1 MGAQTKRCAIYTRKS
16 SDEGLDQSFN
26 SLDAQRAACE
36 AYVLSQTSE
45 GWSALPDHYDDGGF
59 SGGNTDRPGLRQLL
73 ADIEAGKVDIVVV
86 YKIDRLTR
94 SLADFARIVEVFEK
108 HDCSFVSVTQ
118 SFNTTGSMGKLML
131 NVLLS
136 FAQFEREVTG
146 ERIRDK
152 IAASKA
158 RGMWMGG
165 IPPLGYDPPND
176 GSRTLKV
183 NEAEAEQVQ
192 YIFERYLELG
202 SVHVLQ
208 RDLEERGIHSKLRV
222 TARGRTMG
230 GQPIGRGALFYL
242 LRNRIYLAQ
251 IVHKGMVHEGQH
263 MAIVD
268 LSLFQRVQAS
278 LDEKV
283 QGQRSSAAQRAARAP
298 LAGKLFDATGE
309 PMSPTT
315 SRGKSGRSYRYY
327 VSAPLQQGMRG
338 GGKDI
343 VQRLPATVIE
353 REVGEA
359 IRRWVP
365 KVDDPFSILR
375 SVNLSER
382 GMHVTIES
390 SSGGNVA
397 CRLAAGEA
405 LIDRDRRSVTILLP
419 VAFPAKGGRR
429 LVVPAHARSGM
440 PDPVLIASLR
450 KAHAMLRTERGMPSI
465 AAAPSSH
472 YDRAI
477 LRLALLAPDIQQ
489 AILAGRQ
496 PPNFNLDTFKGVE
509 LPLLW
514 SRQREVLGFRDQ
526 DAA

>member
-1 MGAQTKRCAIYTRKS
+1 MATPVKRCAIYTRKS

-45 GWSALPDHYDDGGF
+45 GWSALPDRYDDGGF

-108 HDCSFVSVTQ
+108 HECSFVSVTQ

-165 IPPLGYDPPND
+165 MPPLGYDPPSD
-176 GSRTLKV
+176 GTRTLKV
-183 NEAEAEQVQ
+183 NEEEAECVRQ
-192 YIFERYLELG
+192 IFERYLEVG
-202 SVHVLQ
+202 SVHALQ
-208 RDLEERGIHSKLRV
+208 RDLEERGITSKTHV
-222 TARGRTMG
+222 TARGRSLG
-230 GQPIGRGALFYL
+230 GRPLGRGALFYL
-242 LRNRIYLAQ
+242 LRNRIYLGQ
-251 IVHKGMVHEGQH
+251 IVHKDQVYDGQH
-263 MAIVD
+263 KAIIDAD
-268 LSLFQRVQAS
+268 LFERVQAK
-278 LDEKV
+278 LDAKV
-283 QGQRSSAAQRAARAP
+283 QGHRSKAAQRNASAR
-298 LAGKLFDATGE
+298 LTGKLFDAAGE

-327 VSAPLQQGMRG
+327 VSAPLQQGMRAG
-338 GGKDI
+338 GQDI
-343 VQRLPATVIE
+343 VQRLPALMIE

-359 IRRWVP
+359 IRRWVA

-382 GMHVTIES
+382 GMHVTIDAVS
-390 SSGGNVA
+390 DAGVA
-397 CRLAAGEA
+397 MRLADGEA
-405 LIDRDRRSVTILLP
+405 LIDRDCQTITILLP
-419 VAFPAKGGRR
+419 VTFPAKGGRR
-429 LVVPAHARSGM
+429 LVVPAKTRSAT

-450 KAHAMLRTERGMPSI
+450 KAHAMLKAERGLPTI
-465 AAAPSSH
+465 TAAPSSH
-472 YDRAI
+472 YDRAV
-477 LRLALLAPDIQQ
+477 LRLGLLAPDIQQ

-496 PPNFNLDTFKGVE
+496 PHHFNLDTFKSID

-514 SRQREVLGFRDQ
+514 SRQREVLGFRD
-526 DAA
+526 